1 MNIKSIRGGRGVKEK
16 GLTIDVRLWL
26 LYDLAMILL
35 GGLSRGL
42 VYVHLCNSFLEESLD
57 Y

>member
-16 GLTIDVRLWL
+16 GLTIVVRLWL